1 MPQPFNVVE
10 TIKVWECTGCG
21 RIDHPMPCVG
31 VCQDRKAEYVRA
43 QDYADVLE
51 RVENLET
58 LLRRIAFTTPREGE
72 SKSAWLAFQRD
83 ARALL
88 TP

>member
-1 MPQPFNVVE
+1 MPHRFIVVE

-51 RVENLET
+51 RVENLEN

-72 SKSAWLAFQRD
+72 AESTWRALQRD

-88 TP
+88 S